1 MTYLELVNA
10 VLTRLREDTVQTVDG
25 SDDAVVN
32 LVKGF
37 INDAK
42 RTCEAAHTWSALS
55 VEWIVDTDPTSDLLV
70 LDGSTE
76 SAVLDDVFTSTGVE
90 VAVVDKSYLRQ
101 RAIQSPGVGSPRY
114 YIVDGKQAN
123 GDMRLRVWPAP
134 EAVESVYVYGFK
146 AQPDLSSDD
155 ERLLIPS
162 KPVIYLAQALASRE
176 RGEDGSLQASEL
188 LGLAKQY
195 LSDAIAIDAT
205 NSEPENVWNTI

>member
-10 VLTRLREDTVQTVDG
+10 VLTRLREDTVQTVNG

-42 RTCEAAHTWSALS
+42 RTCEAAHTWSALATAWV
-55 VEWIVDTDPTSDLLV
+55 VETDPASDLLV
-70 LDGSTE
+70 LVE
-76 SAVLDDVFTSTGVE
+76 SGGTVVLDDIFTSGGIE
-90 VAVVDKSYLRQ
+90 VAVVDKSYLRK
-101 RAIQSPGVGSPRY
+101 RALQSTGVGSPRY
-114 YIVDGKQAN
+114 YIVDGVESS
-123 GDMRLRVWPAP
+123 GDMRLRVWPSP
-134 EAVESVYVYGFK
+134 EKAEDVYVYGFK
-146 AQPDLSSDD
+146 PQPDLSSDS
-155 ERLLIPS
+155 EKLLIPS